1 MRACS
6 NLTHLHLPPQDVSV
20 NLVGKYRYHVDSAAE
35 RGHLPVIVDIIL
47 VGRTKIIT
55 LHSGIWLKNATDCRL
70 SIRLHVPITTLV
82 APVGSS
88 NGQQLASDIILGP
101 LEPCQGTFY
110 RVHILKLHSVGGG
123 GFSYRMRF
131 QIIWNYVMQQGAV

>member
-1 MRACS
+1 M
-6 NLTHLHLPPQDVSV
+6 

-35 RGHLPVIVDIIL
+35 RGHLPVVVDIIL

-70 SIRLHVPITTLV
+70 SIRLHVPISTLV

-101 LEPCQGTFY
+101 LEPGQGTFY
-110 RVHILKLHSVGGG
+110 SVPAINLHSVGEDG
-123 GFSYRMRF
+123 GFACRMRHQF
-131 QIIWNYVMQQGAV
+131 NWNYM